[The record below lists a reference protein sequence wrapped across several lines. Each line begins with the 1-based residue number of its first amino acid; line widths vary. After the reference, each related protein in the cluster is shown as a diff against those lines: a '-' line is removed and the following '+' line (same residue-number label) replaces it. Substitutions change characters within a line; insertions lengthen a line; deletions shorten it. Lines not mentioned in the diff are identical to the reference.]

1 MNQTLQSTWVDSSL
15 NNFGSNKVDD
25 RNKTKLDW
33 QQELRAEDSLTNF
46 YSVEQTIDPVTT
58 NFEKDYS
65 QTEGIKTQA
74 STERHQKRR
83 FG

>member
-1 MNQTLQSTWVDSSL
+1 MNQTLQSTWVDSSS

-46 YSVEQTIDPVTT
+46 YSVEQTIDPINT

-65 QTEGIKTQA
+65 
-74 STERHQKRR
+74 
-83 FG
+83 